1 MKSQPVLKQ
10 KPHLHLVE
18 QPKPIRLQI
27 DDLVEVAG
35 ISHHHGVITDFKNSP
50 YSGLTYSVKV
60 GCKRLDG
67 VNPLAL
73 TKLC

>member
-1 MKSQPVLKQ
+1 MKSQPALKQ
-10 KPHLHLVE
+10 KPHLHLAE

-27 DDLVEVAG
+27 GDRVEIAG
-35 ISHHHGVITDFKNSP
+35 ISHHQGVIVDFKDSP

-60 GCKRLDG
+60 GGKRLDG

-73 TKLC
+73 KPC